1 MAEDEVCLLEADE
14 ALGFFAKINEAIRNL
29 PFVRETS
36 GMKSDIWRRSFSDTR
51 CSKIWLS
58 LRHNSA
64 AREKQF
70 LISSYRF
77 LSVKRVH
84 PLGSC
89 HVSEPI
95 CAIGKPFRLD
105 TDAIQHRQQ

>member
-1 MAEDEVCLLEADE
+1 MAEL
-14 ALGFFAKINEAIRNL
+14 RN
-29 PFVRETS
+29 
-36 GMKSDIWRRSFSDTR
+36 D
-51 CSKIWLS
+51 
-58 LRHNSA
+58 SA

-84 PLGSC
+84 PLGSR

-105 TDAIQHRQQ
+105 TDAI